1 MAAFSRWRA
10 QVPPLRMRRC
20 QTRLGDLLRCRC
32 QVRLDVAHLLFP
44 ALGVVEQGAFANLL
58 WQRGETGLDDRQPST
73 LIDRN
78 RSVPILPLVG
88 PAIGDPI
95 HWLRRF
101 HPAVMDVPLA
111 KVHVNG
117 RSFDQP
123 KLPEMLEPLRELGRG
138 GQRLADAGAAAC
150 HDSRM
155 TALLERLKAFL
166 GRYLRPED
174 SLLEVLG
181 GVIVVLATV
190 NTLVV
195 TRDRAGV
202 DQLLE
207 ASFAVAIA
215 WGLVDAAL
223 GLFGTVYHR
232 KYQERTIRAVQE
244 TDEAGGL
251 AIISGVF
258 DDELLELADPEMRDT
273 FYRHLA
279 AQARAEQAN
288 RRALNRTD
296 LIAAV
301 LVLGLMF
308 SATLPL
314 SIPLSFLNDPDI
326 AVLAM
331 NGMGF
336 AFLFLIGWLWADYTT
351 LGRIKLGLALGS
363 IALALAV
370 VANLFD

>member
-1 MAAFSRWRA
+1 MT
-10 QVPPLRMRRC
+10 P
-20 QTRLGDLLRCRC
+20 
-32 QVRLDVAHLLFP
+32 
-44 ALGVVEQGAFANLL
+44 
-58 WQRGETGLDDRQPST
+58 ETS
-73 LIDRN
+73 
-78 RSVPILPLVG
+78 
-88 PAIGDPI
+88 
-95 HWLRRF
+95 
-101 HPAVMDVPLA
+101 
-111 KVHVNG
+111 
-117 RSFDQP
+117 
-123 KLPEMLEPLRELGRG
+123 
-138 GQRLADAGAAAC
+138 GAAAC

-155 TALLERLKAFL
+155 SGLLERLKAFL

-195 TRDRAGV
+195 TRDRAGI
-202 DQLLE
+202 DQLLT
-207 ASFAVAIA
+207 ASFTVAIA

-223 GLFGTVYHR
+223 GLFGTIYHR
-232 KYQERTIRAVQE
+232 KSQERTIRTVQE

-258 DDELLELADPEMRDT
+258 DDELLELADPETRDT
-273 FYRHLA
+273 FYQHLA
-279 AQARAEQAN
+279 AQARAEQPN
-288 RRALNRTD
+288 RPALNRSD
-296 LIAAV
+296 VIAAV

-314 SIPLSFLNDPDI
+314 SIPLYFLSDPDI

-363 IALALAV
+363 IALALAM
-370 VANLFD
+370 VANMFD